1 MKPFEPEEELE
12 EAVGHKEAEQE
23 EEEQKKKG
31 KKRKLTEPESQQPEV
46 PDKRPA
52 TGIKVV

>member
-23 EEEQKKKG
+23 EEQKKKG
-31 KKRKLTEPESQQPEV
+31 KKRKLTEPESQQPEI